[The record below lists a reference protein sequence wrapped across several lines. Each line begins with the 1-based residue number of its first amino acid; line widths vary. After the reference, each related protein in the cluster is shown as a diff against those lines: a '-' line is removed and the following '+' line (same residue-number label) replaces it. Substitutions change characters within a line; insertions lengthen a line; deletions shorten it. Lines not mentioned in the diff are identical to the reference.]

1 MKPLKNSEGT
11 SLFEPPQRVSNPPWG
26 SILPIPG
33 SLQIKNYHQSS
44 KKNRY
49 NASRKARG
57 LWKLKTRP
65 KRWFW
70 ISFYCEKI
78 RVQHLFCCFSQ
89 QQRSHMSC
97 AQNPWYRVRNE
108 DFGLF
113 YQYESP
119 YFFVATKK
127 KWGSNKHLRVVSNNA
142 IWDQSSKWKTT
153 GFVRL

>member
-1 MKPLKNSEGT
+1 MKPLKNY
-11 SLFEPPQRVSNPPWG
+11 LLHLNLEPPQRVSNTPWG

-49 NASRKARG
+49 NTSRKARG

-78 RVQHLFCCFSQ
+78 RALYLFCCFSQ

-97 AQNPWYRVRNE
+97 AQNPWFRVRNW

-127 KWGSNKHLRVVSNNA
+127 KWGQTNIYAQFQNNA